1 MNVFRQSAGFQAWRA
16 AMLPVTPPGLITP
29 ARLATKAAESEDTG
43 ARVKNGCGCQGPVIQ
58 SHRQCLDPKSSW
70 KLEHADGW
78 CVGLLTS

>member
-43 ARVKNGCGCQGPVIQ
+43 AVSKTAAAVKE
-58 SHRQCLDPKSSW
+58 R
-70 KLEHADGW
+70 
-78 CVGLLTS
+78 